1 MNTGEPAIYPEGS
14 AFSGHIARTA
24 VQSQSAWPMPAR
36 PGKGSPNLLVMLLDD
51 IGFAQLGCYGSTI
64 RTPNMD
70 RLGRDGLRYRDF
82 HTTAICS
89 PTRACMLTGR
99 NHHSN
104 GVGIIQEMATGFPG
118 YNGMVPKENGFL
130 SEILLSQGYA
140 TFAIGKW
147 HLTLASE
154 YASGANKARWPLS
167 RGFERFYGFL
177 GGKTNQWAPTLV
189 HDNHYI
195 DPPGRPENGYHL
207 NADLADQA
215 MRYISELRSVD
226 PDKPFF
232 MYYCLGAGP
241 AARP

>member
-36 PGKGSPNLLVMLLDD
+36 RAKGSPNLLVMLLDD

-130 SEILLSQGYA
+130 S
-140 TFAIGKW
+140 
-147 HLTLASE
+147 
-154 YASGANKARWPLS
+154 
-167 RGFERFYGFL
+167 
-177 GGKTNQWAPTLV
+177 
-189 HDNHYI
+189 
-195 DPPGRPENGYHL
+195 
-207 NADLADQA
+207 
-215 MRYISELRSVD
+215 
-226 PDKPFF
+226 
-232 MYYCLGAGP
+232 
-241 AARP
+241 